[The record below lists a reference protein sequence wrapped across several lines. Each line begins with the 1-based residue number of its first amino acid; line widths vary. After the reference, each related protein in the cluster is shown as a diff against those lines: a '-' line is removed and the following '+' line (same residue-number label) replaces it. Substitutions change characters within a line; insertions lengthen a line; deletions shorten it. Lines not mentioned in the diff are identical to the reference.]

1 MNITVIRYAS
11 ALAFMTLDIFS
22 GVVKV
27 KCTRRKFISSKMSS
41 GLFKKIGNIVCM
53 LITDILFV
61 SSKYVVGIEL
71 DIRIPVYIYI
81 VIMECVSVYE
91 NCGDSGLIEILKKS
105 FQRFSNDR

>member
-11 ALAFMTLDIFS
+11 ALSFMALDIFS
-22 GVVKV
+22 GVIKV
-27 KCTRRKFISSKMSS
+27 KCTRRKFTSAKMSS

-71 DIRIPVYIYI
+71 DIRIPVYVYI

-91 NCGDSGLIEILKKS
+91 NCGDSGMVDILKKS
-105 FQRFSNDR
+105 FKRLSK

>member
-1 MNITVIRYAS
+1 MNINIIRYAS
-11 ALAFMTLDIFS
+11 AFAFMALDILS
-22 GVVKV
+22 GVIKV
-27 KCTRRKFISSKMSS
+27 KCTRRKFVSAKMSS

-61 SSKYVVGIEL
+61 SSKYVDGIEL

-81 VIMECVSVYE
+81 VIMECLSVYE

-105 FQRFSNDR
+105 LQRLTK

>member
-1 MNITVIRYAS
+1 MNITIIRYAS

-27 KCTRRKFISSKMSS
+27 KCTRRKFTSAKMSS

-61 SSKYVVGIEL
+61 SSKYVIGIEL

-81 VIMECVSVYE
+81 VTMECVSVYE
-91 NCGDSGLIEILKKS
+91 NCGDSGLLEILKKA